1 MNVHLALVEKGSPS
15 IRQPSDAEVRDA
27 FEAWHGLVFRTA
39 YRITGNAADAED
51 VLQTVFLRLLRRDG
65 SAPTLDQPE
74 SYLRR
79 AAINVSLTLLA
90 QRHRAKPV
98 PLDEALEA
106 PTTEDAELRLR
117 LRRAITHLDAKQA
130 EMFALRYFE
139 GYSNGEIAKLFNISA
154 VRVAVT
160 LYRIRQKLQEE
171 V

>member
-1 MNVHLALVEKGSPS
+1 MQLALVEKRSS
-15 IRQPSDAEVRDA
+15 STRQTSDADVRDA

-39 YRITGNAADAED
+39 YRITGSAADAED
-51 VLQTVFLRLLRRDG
+51 VLQTVFLRLLAREG
-65 SAPTLDQPE
+65 PAPEQPE

-98 PLDEALEA
+98 PLEEATEA
-106 PTTEDAELRLR
+106 PATEDAELRLR
-117 LRRAITHLDAKQA
+117 LRRAIAQLDPKQA

-139 GYSNGEIAKLFNISA
+139 GYSNAEIAKLFNISS

-160 LYRIRQKLQEE
+160 LYRIRLKLQEQ

>member
-1 MNVHLALVEKGSPS
+1 MQLALVEKRSPS
-15 IRQPSDAEVRDA
+15 TRQTSDAEVRDA
-27 FEAWHGLVFRTA
+27 FEAWHRLVFRTA

-51 VLQTVFLRLLRRDG
+51 VLQTVFLRLLAREG
-65 SAPTLDQPE
+65 SVLTLDQPE

-98 PLDEALEA
+98 PLDEATEA
-106 PTTEDAELRLR
+106 PASEDAELRLR
-117 LRRAITHLDAKQA
+117 LRRAIAHLDPKQA
-130 EMFALRYFE
+130 ELFALRYFE
-139 GYSNGEIAKLFNISA
+139 GLSNAEIARMYNMSS

-160 LYRIRQKLQEE
+160 LYRIRLKLQEE